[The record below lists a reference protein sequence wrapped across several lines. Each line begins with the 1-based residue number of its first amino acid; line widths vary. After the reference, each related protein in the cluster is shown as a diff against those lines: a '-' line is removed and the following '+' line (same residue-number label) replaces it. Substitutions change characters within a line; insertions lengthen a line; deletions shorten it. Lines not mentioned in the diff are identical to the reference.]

1 VSALRSPLAL
11 AGVGLVTLLVVAAV
25 LAPVIAPYAPDV
37 PSGPSYA
44 SPSLDHPVGTNNL
57 GQDMLSRLIWGARA
71 SLTVAVGAATLALA
85 IGGVVGMAAGL
96 VGGVVDTVAMR
107 VVDILLAV
115 PRLPLLVLVAALAGA
130 GVLTVT
136 VLIGLM
142 FWPPMARIIRSRTLS
157 LRGRGFVESARGF
170 GAGLPYLIR
179 RHLLSALGPLVAV
192 EFVAV
197 ASNAVLLEASLAF
210 LGLADPTA
218 VSWGLD
224 INRALAEP
232 GIYFTSAWLWWVLPT
247 GFAITLAIMGF
258 TLLGVGLE
266 PVLNPRWERG
276 S

>member
-1 VSALRSPLAL
+1 MTV
-11 AGVGLVTLLVVAAV
+11 AGAGLVVLLVVAAL
-25 LAPVIAPYAPDV
+25 LAPVIAPYPPDV

-44 SPSLDHPVGTNNL
+44 PPSLDHPVGTNNL

-71 SLTVAVGAATLALA
+71 SLIVALGAATLALA
-85 IGGVVGMAAGL
+85 IGVVVGVTAGL
-96 VGGVVDTVAMR
+96 VGGAFEVLAMR

-130 GVLTVT
+130 GLLTIT
-136 VLIGLM
+136 VLIGLL

-157 LRGRGFVESARGF
+157 LLGRGFVESARGF

-179 RHLLSALGPLVAV
+179 RHLLPALGPLVAV

-247 GFAITLAIMGF
+247 GFAITTAIMGF

-266 PVLNPRWERG
+266 PRLNPRWERR

>member
-1 VSALRSPLAL
+1 MSALRSPLAL

-179 RHLLSALGPLVAV
+179 RHLLPALGPLVAV

-266 PVLNPRWERG
+266 PVLNPR
-276 S
+276 

>member
-1 VSALRSPLAL
+1 
-11 AGVGLVTLLVVAAV
+11 
-25 LAPVIAPYAPDV
+25 
-37 PSGPSYA
+37 
-44 SPSLDHPVGTNNL
+44 
-57 GQDMLSRLIWGARA
+57 
-71 SLTVAVGAATLALA
+71 
-85 IGGVVGMAAGL
+85 
-96 VGGVVDTVAMR
+96 
-107 VVDILLAV
+107 V

-136 VLIGLM
+136 VLIGLLR
-142 FWPPMARIIRSRTLS
+142 PPMARIIRSRTLT

-170 GAGLPYLIR
+170 GTGLPYLIR
-179 RHLLSALGPLVAV
+179 RHLLAALGPLVAV
-192 EFVAV
+192 AFVAV